1 MKIDFDQAITDLDG
15 TPIRIP
21 SSMEVDKT
29 TGQLPMDTMSLK
41 RVCTTAL
48 TQALDGDDK
57 ENTADAML
65 ERDMLA
71 RRIHV
76 GGEQDVS
83 VKEAALLQDRVFKR
97 WKVVPLLASGALAI
111 LNASQ

>member
-1 MKIDFDQAITDLDG
+1 MKFDFDQVITDLDG

-21 SSMEVDKT
+21 SSMEPDKA
-29 TGQLPMDTMSLK
+29 TGELPMDTMTLK

-48 TQALDGDDK
+48 TQALEGDDK
-57 ENTADAML
+57 ETTADGML
-65 ERDMLA
+65 ERDILA
-71 RRIHV
+71 RRIHA
-76 GGEQDVS
+76 GGEQDLTPNEQV
-83 VKEAALLQDRVFKR
+83 LLQARIFKR